1 LGLSSF
7 MAEEDLTPKEKHEY
21 YQMIEENGQSLIST
35 IEDLVDMA
43 HISTKQLVINKEA
56 FNISEL
62 LNHIYESFSRDYR
75 LNNIRDVGL
84 ICEDKCNGATIVHD
98 KIKIRKIISSLID
111 NSIKFTS
118 SGMIKFGAR
127 LKDEQLELF
136 VSDTGIG
143 IHPKNHEI
151 IFEQFRQLDSSYNRV
166 YEGTG
171 LGLTIVKSFIDNMKG
186 EILMD
191 SIPEKG
197 TNFTIRIPI

>member
-1 LGLSSF
+1 
-7 MAEEDLTPKEKHEY
+7 
-21 YQMIEENGQSLIST
+21 
-35 IEDLVDMA
+35 
-43 HISTKQLVINKEA
+43 
-56 FNISEL
+56 
-62 LNHIYESFSRDYR
+62 
-75 LNNIRDVGL
+75 
-84 ICEDKCNGATIVHD
+84 
-98 KIKIRKIISSLID
+98 
-111 NSIKFTS
+111 
-118 SGMIKFGAR
+118 MIKFGAR